1 MRTKWGPILEFWG
14 PQVIIFTK
22 CQKAIK
28 KHILRQ
34 KCSQVVYHRRT
45 VFFFPIFQDMHA
57 LTRVFLKG
65 HFVKNQKAHP
75 TTQQGDTQGE
85 HIQKERINKQV

>member
-1 MRTKWGPILEFWG
+1 
-14 PQVIIFTK
+14 
-22 CQKAIK
+22 
-28 KHILRQ
+28 
-34 KCSQVVYHRRT
+34 
-45 VFFFPIFQDMHA
+45 MHA

>member
-1 MRTKWGPILEFWG
+1 MRTHFRVFEDPKSLFS
-14 PQVIIFTK
+14 QN
-22 CQKAIK
+22 AK
-28 KHILRQ
+28 KPLKSTFRD
-34 KCSQVVYHRRT
+34 KSVQVVYHRRT